1 MCAEETKFSIR
12 IFLSHFSVAEIKL
25 FTLFCYYWITVL
37 LLSIATSLGEYSAD
51 RIMESASAL
60 VSCTAGG
67 DRPECEMLKE
77 SLREDLNAQLAF
89 SWIGRTFQALIPW
102 FNLLFVI
109 QVSDVKTL
117 YKNIIQKFSFKAH

>member
-1 MCAEETKFSIR
+1 MSAEETKFSIR

-25 FTLFCYYWITVL
+25 FTLFCYYWIAAL
-37 LLSIATSLGEYSAD
+37 LVTIATSLGEYSGD

-67 DRPECEMLKE
+67 NRPECEMLKE
-77 SLREDLNAQLAF
+77 SLRQDLNAQLAF
-89 SWIGRTFQALIPW
+89 SWISRTFQAFSPW
-102 FNLLFVI
+102 FNLLLVI

-117 YKNIIQKFSFKAH
+117 YKNIIRKFSFNAH